1 MLKVKNVRDVHDPAM
16 AKDYDVFSPLGL
28 GWSEYQLSW
37 PCPGPWY
44 QAQLCDPEQVH
55 GLSKFHCLHLQH

>member
-44 QAQLCDPEQVH
+44 QAQLCDPE
-55 GLSKFHCLHLQH
+55 